1 MLEANNSSIDHILIT
16 HQHRDH
22 TAGIDDL
29 RPIYYLNKKP
39 IDLYAESHVLK
50 AIKKDF
56 QYILDSFLLMTVS
69 LTAINISIDFILLGL
84 YCLSKGR
91 N

>member
-1 MLEANNSSIDHILIT
+1 MIKFILQLWVVTFLCIDFKVI
-16 HQHRDH
+16 
-22 TAGIDDL
+22 A
-29 RPIYYLNKKP
+29 
-39 IDLYAESHVLK
+39 K
-50 AIKKDF
+50 ALGGNAF